1 MTPAYYADLYRR
13 YQTYVRTYDSKNPI
27 FKICGGANAD
37 DYKWTEVVLRE
48 CFADPA
54 PKEVHGMMDGLS
66 VHYYCGAEKGLHKG
80 SATDFSE
87 DEYWYTMNRALGMDE
102 LIYRHGAI
110 MDQYDPDKKI
120 GMMVDEWGCWHDVE
134 PGTNPGFLFQ
144 QSTMRDAL
152 VAGATFNIFNRH
164 CDRVKMGCI
173 AQIVNV
179 LQSVILTDGADMIL
193 TPTYHVFDMYK
204 YHQDAMLVDSSV
216 ETETIGVED
225 EWQVPNLT
233 ESVSVAEDGA
243 VHITLTNLS
252 LDKDY
257 EIRTILTD
265 YQVNEVKGEIVH
277 GEMHEMNTFETPDQV
292 RVKEFN
298 EVEKTAEGI
307 KFTIP
312 KCSVLHLEVR

>member
-1 MTPAYYADLYRR
+1 
-13 YQTYVRTYDSKNPI
+13 
-27 FKICGGANAD
+27 
-37 DYKWTEVVLRE
+37 
-48 CFADPA
+48 
-54 PKEVHGMMDGLS
+54 
-66 VHYYCGAEKGLHKG
+66 
-80 SATDFSE
+80 
-87 DEYWYTMNRALGMDE
+87 
-102 LIYRHGAI
+102 
-110 MDQYDPDKKI
+110 
-120 GMMVDEWGCWHDVE
+120 
-134 PGTNPGFLFQ
+134 
-144 QSTMRDAL
+144 MRDAL
-152 VAGATFNIFNRH
+152 IAGITLNIFNKH
-164 CDRVKMGCI
+164 SDRVKMANL

-292 RVKEFN
+292 CVKEFN
-298 EVEKTAEGI
+298 EVEKIAEGI